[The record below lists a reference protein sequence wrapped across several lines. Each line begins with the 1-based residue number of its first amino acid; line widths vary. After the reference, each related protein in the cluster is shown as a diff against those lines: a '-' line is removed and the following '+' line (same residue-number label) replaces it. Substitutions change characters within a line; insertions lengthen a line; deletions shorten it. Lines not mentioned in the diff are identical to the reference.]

1 MKPQA
6 HRAGGGRIDW
16 RLVLGCLER
25 LVLAI
30 VISLGLWA
38 LVIMLIV
45 VLGAGVR
52 L

>member
-1 MKPQA
+1 MA
-6 HRAGGGRIDW
+6 HRRGPYHYTGW
-16 RLVLGCLER
+16 LPVLGCLAR

-30 VISLGLWA
+30 VLSLGLWA

-45 VLGAGVR
+45 VLGAGAR